1 MDLDSSTLWVHRL
14 KGGLSIQ
21 QPIAGDELRA
31 IRRYLAIRESD
42 LPWLF
47 LSERGQPLTRQ
58 AVNYLV
64 GLAAQRSGMP
74 DVHPHT
80 LRHSCGYYLANK
92 DHDLRL
98 IQDYLGHRDP
108 KHTVH
113 YTRTAGRRFEG
124 LWR

>member
-1 MDLDSSTLWVHRL
+1 M
-14 KGGLSIQ
+14 Q

-31 IRRYLAIRESD
+31 IRHYLAVRQGA

-58 AVNYLV
+58 AISYFV
-64 GLAAQRSGMP
+64 GLAAQRASLPG
-74 DVHPHT
+74 VQNT
-80 LRHSCGYYLANK
+80 LHHSCGYYLANK
-92 DHDLRL
+92 GHNLRL
-98 IQDYLGHRDP
+98 IQGYLGRHSP

-113 YTRTAGRRFEG
+113 YTRTESRRFKG